1 MTDEILTQ
9 VQETHARYA
18 HLEEIA
24 RKLLE
29 QLRGEKVSFSDAETI
44 VSILSASLKQERDER
59 TL

>member
-1 MTDEILTQ
+1 MTDEMLTQ
-9 VQETHARYA
+9 MQEDHEQYAR
-18 HLEEIA
+18 LKEIA